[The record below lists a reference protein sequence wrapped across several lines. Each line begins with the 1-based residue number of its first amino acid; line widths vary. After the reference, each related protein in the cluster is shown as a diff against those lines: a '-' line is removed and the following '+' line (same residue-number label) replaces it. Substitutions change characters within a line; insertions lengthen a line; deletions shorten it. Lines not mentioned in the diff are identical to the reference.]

1 MIFAVKSRD
10 SLILPEMKDKV
21 ENFICGIA
29 SNINCKPIAIYCN
42 PDHLHLLSSI
52 KPVTCIADAVRDIK
66 SFSSRYINEN
76 HMIEGHFEWQTG
88 YGAFTYGQ
96 SQVEAV
102 KAYIANQP
110 NHHKEQSFKD
120 EYRAFLTAFCVD
132 YDEKYV
138 FQGSEDSV

>member
-1 MIFAVKSRD
+1 MIFAVKNRQSFIVPEIRD
-10 SLILPEMKDKV
+10 NV
-21 ENFICGIA
+21 EKYVCGIA
-29 SNINCKPIAIYCN
+29 SNIKCKPVAIYCN

-52 KPVTCIADAVRDIK
+52 QPVTCIADAIRDIK

-76 HMIEGHFEWQTG
+76 RLTEEHFEWQTG

-110 NHHKEQSFKD
+110 NHHKIQSFED
-120 EYRAFLTAFCVD
+120 EYKAFLTAFCVN
-132 YDEKYV
+132 YDDKYV
-138 FQGSEDSV
+138 FR